1 MIEFPVFKAT
11 NIKWDVDVDDVMDC
25 IDSGY
30 IDETNCDQDAEILG
44 ISRSIY
50 GNMTDKE
57 RKEYICDAIAK
68 DKSIA
73 AKLMALPSE
82 VEIPDNMITFDT
94 DANAISD
101 YISDKIG
108 FCHAGFKIECNMTF
122 SDLEREY
129 HKLNEDEKK
138 LEAAMAFVAGYVD

>member
-30 IDETNCDQDAEILG
+30 IDEINCDQDAEILG

-73 AKLMALPSE
+73 AKLIGLPSE
-82 VEIPDNMITFDT
+82 VEIPDNMITFDK
-94 DANAISD
+94 DIDAISD

-108 FCHAGFKIECNMTF
+108 FCHVGFKIECNMTF

>member
-1 MIEFPVFKAT
+1 MIEFPVFTAT
-11 NIKWDVDVDDVMDC
+11 NIKWDVDADDVMDY

-30 IDETNCDQDAEILG
+30 IDEINCDQDAEILG

-57 RKEYICDAIAK
+57 RKEYICDAITK

-73 AKLMALPSE
+73 AELMGLPSE
-82 VEIPDNMITFDT
+82 VEIPDNMITFDK
-94 DANAISD
+94 DIDAISD

-108 FCHAGFKIECNMTF
+108 FCHAGFKLECNMTF
-122 SDLEREY
+122 PDLEREC
-129 HKLNEDEKK
+129 HKLNEDKKK

>member
-11 NIKWDVDVDDVMDC
+11 NIKWDVDADDVMDY

-30 IDETNCDQDAEILG
+30 IDEINCDQDAEILG

-57 RKEYICDAIAK
+57 RKECICDAIAK

>member
-30 IDETNCDQDAEILG
+30 IDEINCDQDAEILG
-44 ISRSIY
+44 IFRSIY
-50 GNMTDKE
+50 GNMTDEE

-108 FCHAGFKIECNMTF
+108 FCHAEFKIECNMTF

>member
-11 NIKWDVDVDDVMDC
+11 NIKWDVDADDVMDY
-25 IDSGY
+25 IDCGY
-30 IDETNCDQDAEILG
+30 IDEINCDQDAEILG

-73 AKLMALPSE
+73 AKLMGLPSE

-94 DANAISD
+94 DTNAISD

>member
-11 NIKWDVDVDDVMDC
+11 NIKWDVDADDVMDY

-30 IDETNCDQDAEILG
+30 IDEINCDQDAEILG

-57 RKEYICDAIAK
+57 RKEYICDAITK

-73 AKLMALPSE
+73 AKLMGLPSE
-82 VEIPDNMITFDT
+82 VEIPDNMITFDK
-94 DANAISD
+94 DIDAISD
-101 YISDKIG
+101 YMSDKIG
-108 FCHAGFKIECNMTF
+108 FCHAGFKLECNMTF
-122 SDLEREY
+122 PDLEREY
-129 HKLNEDEKK
+129 HKLNEDMKK

>member
-1 MIEFPVFKAT
+1 
-11 NIKWDVDVDDVMDC
+11 
-25 IDSGY
+25 
-30 IDETNCDQDAEILG
+30 
-44 ISRSIY
+44 
-50 GNMTDKE
+50 
-57 RKEYICDAIAK
+57 
-68 DKSIA
+68 
-73 AKLMALPSE
+73 MALPSE

-129 HKLNEDEKK
+129 HKLNEVEKK
-138 LEAAMAFVAGYVD
+138 LEAAMAFVDGLRKKKITGQVLVIFLCNDFYNNKI

>member
-1 MIEFPVFKAT
+1 MIEFPIFKAT

-30 IDETNCDQDAEILG
+30 IDEINCDQDAEILG

-50 GNMTDKE
+50 GNMTDEE
-57 RKEYICDAIAK
+57 RNEYICDAIAK

-108 FCHAGFKIECNMTF
+108 FWHAGFKIECNMTF

>member
-30 IDETNCDQDAEILG
+30 IDEINCDQDAEILG

-50 GNMTDKE
+50 GNMTDEE

-82 VEIPDNMITFDT
+82 VEIPDTMITFDT
-94 DANAISD
+94 DANDISD